1 MNDVLE
7 GIVAT
12 KREEVAALARSRG
25 EAGLQRDARAASPAR
40 DFAGALRAK
49 VAAGAPAVIAEIK
62 RASPSRG
69 VLRERFDPA
78 AIASSYAAHGAAAMS
93 VLTDARY
100 FQGDAEHLCAARNA
114 APLPALRKDF
124 VIDPLQVLEARA
136 MGADAILLIAAIL
149 DDAAMADLE
158 ALAHELGMAVLVEVH
173 DRAEL
178 QRALRLQTPL
188 VGVNNRNLRTFDVSL
203 ETTLELRA
211 AVPADRVLVAESGIL
226 APADVQRLRAAGVPA
241 FLVGEAFMRAEEP
254 GLALAALFGG

>member
-7 GIVAT
+7 RIVAT
-12 KREEVAALARSRG
+12 KRVEVEALARERG
-25 EAGLQRDARAASPAR
+25 EASLRHDARATPPPR

-49 VAAGAPAVIAEIK
+49 VAAGHPAVIAEIK

-100 FQGDAEHLCAARNA
+100 FQGDAAHLRAARAA

-158 ALAHELGMAVLVEVH
+158 ALAHELGMGVLVEVH
-173 DRAEL
+173 DGAEL
-178 QRALRLQTPL
+178 QRALRLKTPL
-188 VGVNNRNLRTFDVSL
+188 LGVNNRNLRTFEVSL
-203 ETTLELRA
+203 ETTLELRS
-211 AVPADRVLVAESGIL
+211 AVPPDRLLVAESGIG
-226 APADVQRLRAAGVPA
+226 APADVQRLRAAGISA
-241 FLVGEAFMRAEEP
+241 FLVGEAFMRAEDP
-254 GLALAALFGG
+254 GLALASLFGG